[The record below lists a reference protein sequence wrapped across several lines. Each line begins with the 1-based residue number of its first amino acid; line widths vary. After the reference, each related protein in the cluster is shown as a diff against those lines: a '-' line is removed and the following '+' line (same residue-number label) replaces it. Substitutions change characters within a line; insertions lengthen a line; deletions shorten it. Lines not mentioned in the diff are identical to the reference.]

1 MRQNQTAK
9 MSEFSTRYLKL
20 EYDNFSY
27 GKVPQVQ
34 RSETICQYFS
44 PLYNTD
50 VYCTTAMAMTHKNDN
65 LLENE
70 KHFSHHFAFYIFVKY
85 GKVSIPCKEN
95 NSLALYKKNFSNKE
109 FCRVLGKQ

>member
-50 VYCTTAMAMTHKNDN
+50 VYCT
-65 LLENE
+65 
-70 KHFSHHFAFYIFVKY
+70 VQQ
-85 GKVSIPCKEN
+85 PW
-95 NSLALYKKNFSNKE
+95 
-109 FCRVLGKQ
+109 Q